1 MSEKKVRNTFDKMLS
16 EMEKFVKVVRQGGA
30 LEKTIMESAGDI
42 AQLAE
47 IRASIENVIEAI
59 AKAKGTTLVE
69 GVLDGDDED
78 GFMARSQLYFLAKDA
93 IQLHGLIDDRDN
105 LEPWIQSKIAQS
117 SEAIEAVRRYTE
129 YNAAKAEVAMP
140 DDIADDGDVEEGFK
154 ILPNIDRERYQ
165 ERDGLEGPFRTTS
178 GKVVYYDPAEG
189 RYYDPDSDIYLSHEE
204 WDALNEDFLIE
215 FLPAL
220 AALGLG
226 AVRAAAGVAGGA
238 ARAIGRTAAT
248 SAMKAATAGLG
259 QGGSSSDSDGMS
271 SGYELGKTINSSAK
285 SKGKMIEADYDLST
299 LAGKYGNEPVKGKE
313 GILQTDVED
322 NVNDIAAT
330 MEEDPELENFA
341 MAFEKAVYASG
352 DTSPEGIR
360 AALEEVLP
368 DYIAGS
374 RIEDLMKV
382 IESTNEGKRP
392 YVCVH
397 ARKGS
402 YECYADTTY
411 GAAKQ
416 AAEHW
421 KLKNTAG
428 IDVHLADKEIAWSES
443 TNEAEYDNEGFTDKE
458 IKMAFGI
465 INDPRWKSGNM
476 THIVDTIEKIA
487 KGLSKHPSVAKA
499 IQTTNEDTFM
509 GINIRNKEDKI
520 KDKKTQIELAKR
532 NAPKSGLTQKDVP
545 QLEKELEDLMNERK
559 MSGAEKTKEKKLK
572 AKYDDSGMKKSMKD
586 QYGDEEGMKVFYATL
601 RKKAMTKGA
610 K

>member
-1 MSEKKVRNTFDKMLS
+1 MSEQKVRNTFSRIYAEL
-16 EMEKFVKVVRQGGA
+16 ERFHKVVRKGGLLEKNIMDIGGDPTYLQDMREHIDFLMNSLEDAERGA
-30 LEKTIMESAGDI
+30 LGHIVESH
-42 AQLAE
+42 
-47 IRASIENVIEAI
+47 ASNKNVV
-59 AKAKGTTLVE
+59 TE

-154 ILPNIDRERYQ
+154 ILPSIDRERYQ

-189 RYYDPDSDIYLSHEE
+189 RYYDPDTDFYLSHEE
-204 WDALNEDFLIE
+204 WDELNEE
-215 FLPAL
+215 FLPEFWPAL
-220 AALGLG
+220 AALASR
-226 AVRAAAGVAGGA
+226 AVPAVA
-238 ARAIGRTAAT
+238 
-248 SAMKAATAGLG
+248 AGLG
-259 QGGSSSDSDGMS
+259 RALGGLKSAVRTAPKRTPAASASRGGSRTLPISLNTGSDSSSGSDSDSDDGFA
-271 SGYELGKTINSSAK
+271 SGYKKGMAITSSAK
-285 SKGKMIEADYDLST
+285 SKGKMIET
-299 LAGKYGNEPVKGKE
+299 
-313 GILQTDVED
+313 
-322 NVNDIAAT
+322 
-330 MEEDPELENFA
+330 
-341 MAFEKAVYASG
+341 
-352 DTSPEGIR
+352 
-360 AALEEVLP
+360 
-368 DYIAGS
+368 
-374 RIEDLMKV
+374 
-382 IESTNEGKRP
+382 EGKKP

-397 ARKGS
+397 AKKGS
-402 YECYADTTY
+402 FECHADTTY

-421 KLKNTAG
+421 KLKSTAG
-428 IDVHLADKEIAWSES
+428 IDVHLADKEMAWSES

-509 GINIRNKEDKI
+509 GINVRSKEDKI

-572 AKYDDSGMKKSMKD
+572 TKYDDSGMKKSMKD
-586 QYGDEEGMKVFYATL
+586 QYGDEEGMKIYYATL